1 MGRTDMAANATTIAI
16 NPTAA
21 SRIEQ
26 IFPVLPARLRAEVAA
41 HGRLRPTQ
49 PGQILFDVGNASS
62 PFFLVTAGEIELIQ
76 PSADTTILLRSLGP
90 GQFTGEVNLLSGR
103 PALVQARV
111 SAAGEVVELDHGQ
124 LLSLVQTS
132 SELSEIQMRAF
143 ILRRV
148 ELLSQGLGNVV
159 VIGSVH
165 CAGTLR
171 VKAFLGRNNHPYAY
185 VDLDE
190 DADVQTVLD
199 RFNVAEEDIPV
210 VICRGELV
218 LRRPTN
224 TQIAECLG
232 FNEAIDQ
239 AQLRDVIVVGSGPA
253 GLAAAVYAASEGLDV
268 LILESDL
275 PGGQAASSSKIEN
288 FFGFPTGISGHAL
301 TSRAYVQAQKF
312 GAKVMVASG
321 ASKLDCTKRPYT
333 LETADGQRLRARTII
348 VASGASYR
356 KPPIAELA
364 RFEGTGVYYAATFM
378 EAQLARSEPVVVI
391 GGANSAGQAAVYLS
405 QTASRVY
412 LLVRGGGLGETM
424 SRYLIRRIEE
434 NPAIELRTH
443 TELTALAGDSHL
455 ERVQWRN
462 KRTGE
467 VEDHDI
473 RHVFVMAGAEPNTS
487 WLQNCVAL
495 DAKGFIKTGVE
506 LSDQD
511 LTDAGWPL
519 PRRPLLMESSKPGVF
534 AIGDVRSGSIK
545 RVASAVGEGS
555 ISVLFVHQVINE

>member
-1 MGRTDMAANATTIAI
+1 MAATEKTIAI

-21 SRIEQ
+21 SRVEQ
-26 IFPVLPARLRAEVAA
+26 IFPVLPSTLRAQVSA

-49 PGQILFDVGNASS
+49 RGQVLFDVGDANA
-62 PFFLVTAGEIELIQ
+62 PFFLVTEGEIELVQ
-76 PSADTTILLRSLGP
+76 PSADATILLRSLRP

-111 SAAGEVVELDHGQ
+111 SEAGEVVELDHGR
-124 LLSLVQTS
+124 LLSLVQTN
-132 SELSEIQMRAF
+132 SELGEILMRAF

-148 ELLSQGLGNVV
+148 ELLSQGRGNVV

-171 VKAFLGRNNHPYAY
+171 IKEFLGRNNHPYAY

-190 DADVQTVLD
+190 DTDVQNLLD
-199 RFNVAEEDIPV
+199 RFNVGEQDIPV

-224 TQIAECLG
+224 AQIAECLG
-232 FNEAIDQ
+232 FNKAIDQ
-239 AQLRDVIVVGSGPA
+239 AQLRDVIIVGSGPA

-268 LILESDL
+268 LIVESDL

-321 ASKLDCTKRPYT
+321 ASKLDCTQRPYA

-356 KPPIAELA
+356 KPPITELA

-378 EAQLARSEPVVVI
+378 EAQLVRSEPVIVI
-391 GGANSAGQAAVYLS
+391 GGANSAGQAAVFLS

-412 LLVRGGGLGETM
+412 ILVRGEGLGDTM

-434 NPAIELRTH
+434 NPAIEVHAH
-443 TELTALAGDSHL
+443 TELTALGGNSHL
-455 ERVQWRN
+455 EKVQWRN
-462 KRTGE
+462 KQTGE
-467 VEDHDI
+467 VESHDI
-473 RHVFVMAGAEPNTS
+473 RHVFVMAGAQPNTG
-487 WLQNCVAL
+487 WLQGCVVL
-495 DAKGFIKTGVE
+495 DDKRFVKTGVE
-506 LSDQD
+506 LTDQD
-511 LTDAGWPL
+511 LKDAEWPL
-519 PRRPLLMESSKPGVF
+519 TRRPLLLESSRPGVF
-534 AIGDVRSGSIK
+534 AIGDVRSNSIK

>member
-1 MGRTDMAANATTIAI
+1 MAANETTIAI

-21 SRIEQ
+21 SRVEQ
-26 IFPVLPARLRAEVAA
+26 IFPVLPPKLRAEVAA

-62 PFFLVTAGEIELIQ
+62 PFFLVTAGEIELVQ
-76 PSADTTILLRSLGP
+76 PSTDATILLRSLGP

-111 SAAGEVVELDHGQ
+111 SEAGEVVELAHDL
-124 LLSLVQTS
+124 LLSLVQTN
-132 SELSEIQMRAF
+132 SELSEILMRAF

-171 VKAFLGRNNHPYAY
+171 VKEFLGRNNHPYAY
-185 VDLDE
+185 LDLDQ
-190 DADVQTVLD
+190 DPDVQTLLD
-199 RFNVAEEDIPV
+199 RFNVSPDDVPV

-218 LRRPTN
+218 LRHPTN
-224 TQIAECLG
+224 ARIAQCLG
-232 FNEAIDQ
+232 FNDAIDQ
-239 AQLRDVIVVGSGPA
+239 AQLRDVIIVGSGPA

-268 LILESDL
+268 LLLESNV
-275 PGGQAASSSKIEN
+275 PGGQAGSSSKIEN
-288 FFGFPTGISGHAL
+288 FFGFPTGISGHNL

-312 GAKVMVASG
+312 GAKVLVASG
-321 ASKLDCTKRPYT
+321 ANRLDCTHRPYA
-333 LETADGQRLRARTII
+333 LEIAGGQRLQARTII

-356 KPPIAELA
+356 KPPIAELS

-378 EAQLARSEPVVVI
+378 EVQLVRSEPVIVI
-391 GGANSAGQAAVYLS
+391 GGANSAGQAAVFLS

-412 LLVRGGGLGETM
+412 ILVRGEGLGETM

-462 KRTGE
+462 KQTGD
-467 VEDHDI
+467 VEGHDI

-487 WLQNCVAL
+487 WLQDCVAL

-506 LSDQD
+506 LTDQD
-511 LTDAGWPL
+511 LKEAGWPL
-519 PRRPLLMESSKPGVF
+519 ARRPLLLESSKPGVF